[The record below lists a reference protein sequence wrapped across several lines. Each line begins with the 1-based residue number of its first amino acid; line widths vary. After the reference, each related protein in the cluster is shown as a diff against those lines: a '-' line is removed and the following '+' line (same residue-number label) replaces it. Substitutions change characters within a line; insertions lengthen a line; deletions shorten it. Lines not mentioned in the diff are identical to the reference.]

1 MNHKEKCQNA
11 IQAYLEAVKTDEE
24 AVKAQQNTSRSRE
37 VAAREVVRVLK
48 SVFGENQK
56 VIYCGQ
62 IFGIKK
68 VDGDVPPDSPRFRL
82 IVEPLKAVI
91 L

>member
-11 IQAYLEAVKTDEE
+11 IQAYLEAVKADEE
-24 AVKAQQNTSRSRE
+24 AVKAQQNTLQSRE
-37 VAAREVVRVLK
+37 AAAREVVRVLK
-48 SVFGENQK
+48 STFGESQN

-62 IFGIKK
+62 IFGVKK